1 MWRKF
6 QLACADGWGPKST
19 SFFTPLVL
27 CNCLTGN
34 GLWIEEWPAILDT
47 SVFVFLPPSKCFLV
61 LLPLLAA
68 QAQNLTYTTPQVF
81 PYAEISGS
89 PIQTSNNPITAVA
102 GDFNGDGIKDFVLLA
117 QLAGT
122 SSLQFFAGSVAGQ
135 FVGANQF
142 VCSQNDICYIKYLD
156 N

>member
-1 MWRKF
+1 M
-6 QLACADGWGPKST
+6 
-19 SFFTPLVL
+19 
-27 CNCLTGN
+27 
-34 GLWIEEWPAILDT
+34 
-47 SVFVFLPPSKCFLV
+47 FLPPSKCFLV

-68 QAQNLTYTTPQVF
+68 QAQNLTYPTPQVF

-135 FVGANQF
+135 FVGANQI
-142 VCSQNDICYIKYLD
+142 VCSQNDICYKIAAGDLD
-156 N
+156 GDGDLDLAVSTSAGIQIYIDLVLVATKNHVVALHKDTGEML